1 MDFNADTLMTT
12 PVLVA
17 GAVSAKKNGKL
28 KAFAEK
34 GGTVVFLECGDHPLP
49 VRGRKRGVKGLWVG
63 VGHVVKEHPV
73 FEGLPSNGLMGQT
86 YENVWA
92 MKTLTGLD
100 TQPVVGSVT
109 HDFYPMK
116 RNIPN
121 YLGPEAA
128 WWGTDLGIIA
138 QGEGRLILAALRLV
152 DNLDKDPVAD
162 KILFNLI
169 GFAARPIE

>member
-1 MDFNADTLMTT
+1 M
-12 PVLVA
+12 
-17 GAVSAKKNGKL
+17 
-28 KAFAEK
+28 
-34 GGTVVFLECGDHPLP
+34 
-49 VRGRKRGVKGLWVG
+49 KGLWVG